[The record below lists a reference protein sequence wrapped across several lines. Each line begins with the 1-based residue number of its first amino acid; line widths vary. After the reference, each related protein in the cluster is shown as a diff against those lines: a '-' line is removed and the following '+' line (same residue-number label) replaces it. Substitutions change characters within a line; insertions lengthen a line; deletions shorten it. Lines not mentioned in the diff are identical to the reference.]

1 MPQGSIK
8 ETLSRVDPLDVWRV
22 LKSAG
27 VKYVKPIIIDIHGR
41 PRAELMPIDAAK
53 DILTDGMPFDGS
65 SIQSYATVNK
75 SDFVALPDFRS
86 MFIESWN
93 SSKIVDVFLSV
104 LDDSGKP
111 NMLDPRNVLM
121 QTLDEL
127 AARNLYAKV
136 GVEIEFFIVKLNGG
150 KPELADDGLYFEGR
164 NAAMLVNPITKIL
177 ENLEALGIG
186 WSKTHHE
193 VAPSQYEINIP
204 ANDPLK
210 VADMI
215 VVYKL
220 MAKDVANEFGLVST
234 FMPKPFWGIN
244 GSGAHTHF
252 SLWRDGVN
260 LFESKTDEVTEE
272 CRYSI
277 GGILKF
283 AKAISVVVAPTVNS
297 YKRLVP
303 HHEAP
308 TRIVWGYANRSA
320 MVRVPY
326 YGKRVNRIE
335 YRHPDPSMNPYLAF
349 TVMVKAAVYG
359 MDNKVEPPAPV
370 SDVAYELKGVP
381 ETPATLGEAVEE
393 FTRSEAFKFLPGE
406 MAKAYAEVKS
416 QEWSEYSSVYNWK
429 ETWNVITPW
438 EIERYLKAA

>member
-8 ETLSRVDPLDVWRV
+8 DLLLKIDPLDVWRI

-53 DILTDGMPFDGS
+53 DILSDGMPFDGS
-65 SIQSYATVNK
+65 SIPAYATVNK

-86 MFIESWN
+86 LFVESWN
-93 SSKIVDVFLSV
+93 DSKIVDIFLSV
-104 LDDSGKP
+104 IDDSGKP
-111 NMLDPRNVLM
+111 IMLDPRNVLM
-121 QTLDEL
+121 QTLLE
-127 AARNLYAKV
+127 AASKGYYAKV
-136 GVEIEFFIVKLNGG
+136 GVEVEFFIAKLNGG

-164 NAAMLVNPITKIL
+164 NNAMLLGPITRIL

-210 VADMI
+210 VADMMTI
-215 VVYKL
+215 YKM
-220 MAKDVANEFGLVST
+220 MAKDVANSMGYVAT

-260 LFESKTDEVTEE
+260 LFESKTEKITTE
-272 CRYSI
+272 CGYAI

-283 AKAISVVVAPTVNS
+283 ARQISVIVAPTVNS

-326 YGKRVNRIE
+326 YMKKINRIE

-349 TVMVKAAVYG
+349 AAMVRASIYG
-359 MDNKVEPPAPV
+359 IENKVEPPEPT
-370 SDVAYELKGVP
+370 SEIAYELKNVP
-381 ETPATLGEAVEE
+381 ETPANLGEAVDE
-393 FTRSEAFKFLPGE
+393 FAKSEAVNFLPSE
-406 MAKAYAEVKS
+406 MSKAYIEVKM
-416 QEWSEYSSVYNWK
+416 QEWNEYLSAYDWK
-429 ETWNVITPW
+429 ETWNKITQW
-438 EIERYLKAA
+438 EYDRYLKAA

>member
-8 ETLSRVDPLDVWRV
+8 ETLSKIDPLDVWRI

-27 VKYVKPIIIDIHGR
+27 VKYVKPILMDIHGR

-65 SIQSYATVNK
+65 SIPAYATVNK

-86 MFIESWN
+86 IFIESWN
-93 SSKIVDVFLSV
+93 SSKIVDIFLSV

-111 NMLDPRNVLM
+111 NVLDPRNVLM
-121 QTLDEL
+121 QTLSEL
-127 AARNLYAKV
+127 AAENMYVKM
-136 GVEIEFFIVKLNGG
+136 GVEVEFFIVKENGG

-164 NAAMLVNPITKIL
+164 NSSMLLNPISKIL

-186 WSKTHHE
+186 WSKVHHE

-204 ANDPLK
+204 VNDPLK
-210 VADMI
+210 IADMMTI
-215 VVYKL
+215 YKL
-220 MAKDVANEFGLVST
+220 MARDVAGEFNLIST

-244 GSGAHTHF
+244 GSGAHTHI
-252 SLWRDGVN
+252 SIWSDGVN
-260 LFESKTDEVTEE
+260 LFESKTEEVTEQ
-272 CRYSI
+272 CRYAI

-283 AKAISVVVAPTVNS
+283 AKAISVLVAPTVNS

-320 MVRVPY
+320 MIRIPY
-326 YGKRVNRIE
+326 YNKRVNRIE

-349 TVMVKAAVYG
+349 TAMIKAAVYG
-359 MDNKVEPPAPV
+359 IKNKVEPPAPIT
-370 SDVAYELKGVP
+370 DIAYDLKGVL
-381 ETPATLGEAVEE
+381 ETPVNLGEAVEE
-393 FTRSEAFKFLPGE
+393 FAKSEAFSFLPSE
-406 MAKAYAEVKS
+406 TAKAYIEVKN
-416 QEWSEYSSVYNWK
+416 QEWSEYSAVYNWK

-438 EIERYLKAA
+438 EYERYLKAA